1 MERIAIG
8 ELNEKDNS
16 RKVLIKGWI
25 DTVREHGKLIFLDI
39 RDMSG
44 TLQSVISA
52 KEKPTV
58 FEVAKKLTKESIVEV
73 EGNISLRPKGTI
85 NEKISTGKIEIQ
97 IDRIEILNLSPPL
110 PFELNKNDVGEEIRL
125 KYRYLDLRRSEMHKN
140 LFARSKVFKVIRE
153 YLDSLGFH
161 EFETPM
167 LVKYTPGGAR
177 NFLVPSRLAA
187 GKFWALPESPQL
199 FKQLLMVAGM
209 EKYYQIARCLRDE
222 DLRAD
227 RQPEF
232 TQLDIEMSFINQ
244 DNIIEIIEGILKK
257 IWKEVLNV
265 EIKTPFQRMTY
276 EEAMKKYNSDK
287 PDLRKNK
294 NDPKEFAFLWVVDF
308 PLFQYDKETKK
319 YAANHHPFTSP
330 NMDDWKKKPETARS
344 VAYDI
349 VLNGVEIGGGSIRI
363 HNHEIQQKV
372 FEILNISKED
382 QEKKFKFLLEALRF
396 APPHGG
402 IALGIDRLMQ
412 IILNTSSIREVIAFP
427 KNSDG
432 REVMLDAPSDVT
444 DQQLKD
450 LYVKINITE
459 KSKESKETNK
469 KSAKKEKISEK

>member
-1 MERIAIG
+1 MLRTHACG
-8 ELNEKDNS
+8 EVSEKE
-16 RKVLIKGWI
+16 VGQTITLCGWV
-25 DTVREHGKLIFLDI
+25 DTLRVSGKITFLLLRDRTGIIQIFLDK
-39 RDMSG
+39 
-44 TLQSVISA
+44 TLT
-52 KEKPTV
+52 EKYQH
-58 FEVAKKLTKESIVEV
+58 ELKKESVVLV
-73 EGNISLRPKGTI
+73 EGLVNKRPDNQVKQDM
-85 NEKISTGKIEIQ
+85 KTGAVEIAGK
-97 IDRIEILNLSPPL
+97 RIGILNKAEPL
-110 PFELNKNDVGEEIRL
+110 PLDFNIESSEETRL
-125 KYRYLDLRRSEMHKN
+125 KFRYLDLRRSEVRDKLIMRHKMM
-140 LFARSKVFKVIRE
+140 KVIHA
-153 YLDSLGFH
+153 YMDAH
-161 EFETPM
+161 EFIELETPI
-167 LVKYTPGGAR
+167 LAKSTPEGAR
-177 NFLVPSRLAA
+177 DYLVPSRTDK
-187 GKFWALPESPQL
+187 GKFFALPQSPQL
-199 FKQLLMVAGM
+199 FKQLFMIAGM